1 MENQSTNQNI
11 ANGIVWKFA
20 ERIFSQGVSFVVS
33 VILARLL
40 FPEDYGIVSIVLVF
54 IEIANVFI
62 ASGLN
67 ASLIQKKEIDET
79 EKSTIFY
86 CCIILGVF
94 LYGILFFTAPWI
106 ASFYDMPKLTNIIR
120 VFALRIPL
128 ASIQQVPSALI
139 SRNLDFK
146 KFFLSTS
153 VGTVLSA
160 VIGIWMAISGYG
172 VWALI
177 VQNLISAFADA
188 VILSI
193 VAKWR
198 PKLIFSLKKT
208 APLISY
214 GSKIMFADVIGAVI
228 NNLIPMIIGY
238 RYTASELAYYTKGKN
253 LPYMF
258 RNNIYLTILSVLFP
272 TMCKVSDNVAEIKN
286 IARRSI
292 RMLSYVI
299 FPIMMGMIY
308 VSEDLVIALYTEKWI
323 LMAPFINIVCLE
335 CMISIISLIG
345 GQALKAAGYGGVV
358 LKMETLKRIIFLTLI
373 FISMNFGV
381 KAIAWSLPINAVVE
395 VLLNHFFSIKI
406 TGYKLSE
413 QIKDILVPLLLSFG
427 MGVAIFAVSLIK
439 MNIIVGLA
447 LKVFAGIVVYLALSI
462 IFKVEEFKTILGF
475 VKSKLH
481 V

>member
-1 MENQSTNQNI
+1 MKKQNADNNI
-11 ANGIVWKFA
+11 AMGIVWKFM
-20 ERIFSQGVSFVVS
+20 ERAFSQGVSFIVS

-40 FPEDYGIVSIVLVF
+40 LPDDYGAVAIVLVF

-67 ASLIQKKEIDET
+67 ASLIQKKEINET

-94 LYGILFFTAPWI
+94 LYGVMFFAAPFIAGFYKMPILTQV
-106 ASFYDMPKLTNIIR
+106 IR
-120 VFALRIPL
+120 VFALRLPI
-128 ASIQQVPSALI
+128 ASIQQVPAALI
-139 SRNLDFK
+139 SRELDFK
-146 KFFLSTS
+146 KFFLSTT
-153 VGTVLSA
+153 VGTICSA
-160 VIGIWMAISGYG
+160 IVGITMAVVGFG
-172 VWALI
+172 VWAL
-177 VQNLISAFADA
+177 VAQNLIAALTDA
-188 VILSI
+188 IILSI

-198 PKLIFSLKKT
+198 PKKIFSFRAAT
-208 APLISY
+208 PLVNY
-214 GSKIMFADVIGAVI
+214 GSKIMAADVIGTLL
-228 NNLIPMIIGY
+228 NNLSSIIIGY
-238 RYTASELAYYTKGKN
+238 KYSSAQLAYYTKGKN

-258 RNNIYLTILSVLFP
+258 RSNIYMTILSVLFP
-272 TMCKVSDNVAEIKN
+272 AMSKFDSIEEIKN
-286 IARRSI
+286 FTRRSVK
-292 RMLSYVI
+292 MLAYII
-299 FPIMMGMIY
+299 FPIMMGMIC

-323 LMAPFINIVCLE
+323 LMTPFINIVCIE
-335 CMISIISLIG
+335 FMISIIPMVGI
-345 GQALKAAGYGGVV
+345 QTLKASGHSGII
-358 LKMETLKRIIFLTLI
+358 LKMETLKKIIFLVLI
-373 FISMNFGV
+373 FIAMNFGV
-381 KAIAWSLPINAVVE
+381 KAIAWSLPVNVMIE

-406 TGYKLSE
+406 TGYKLRE